1 MGLRFPVFLDIED
14 KSILVVGAGYVAVRR
29 IRTLLLFG
37 ADITVVAREVP
48 EEQRQEMEEF
58 LETGKVRLVR
68 KCLEASDITPKY
80 LFVACAADDP
90 EADRMAWERC
100 RELDIPVNIA
110 SDRKM
115 SDFYFAA
122 VVTGEDLAVGIA
134 GDGTDHGKTARAAA
148 LIRRCLA
155 RSEETKKDKEDRA

>member
-58 LETGKVRLVR
+58 LETGKSVWSENVLKRQISRKTTSLWSAPQRPGGGPHGLGEVPGAGHSGEYRFGPEDERLLFSGR
-68 KCLEASDITPKY
+68 GDRGGPCGGYRRGRDRPREDSQSSGSD
-80 LFVACAADDP
+80 
-90 EADRMAWERC
+90 
-100 RELDIPVNIA
+100 
-110 SDRKM
+110 
-115 SDFYFAA
+115 
-122 VVTGEDLAVGIA
+122 
-134 GDGTDHGKTARAAA
+134 
-148 LIRRCLA
+148 RRCLA
-155 RSEETKKDKEDRA
+155 RSEETKKDKGDRA